1 MGEWLLS
8 QTLGVQCCSVFCRK
22 NLKGSIIWVPFP
34 IPPKTFSLTNLVLKY
49 VQFFFIILLMDPHS
63 PTLLLSITHLLDL
76 SAWSFFCF
84 GPCWFLIL
92 FAVHLRLYT
101 HRTLIIH
108 VFIWT
113 PVACEQYLKYFSDF
127 FPLGLRIKFYSGIL
141 IWPKIGYLYMN
152 KIKWSVINLY
162 TLSLLTRYFI
172 YVDFIDFIMINR
184 QQSYWYYSF

>member
-108 VFIWT
+108 LFIWT

-141 IWPKIGYLYMN
+141 IWPTIGYLYMKQDQMVSYQLVHTVLIN
-152 KIKWSVINLY
+152 SVFYLCGFHWFHHDQSP
-162 TLSLLTRYFI
+162 TKLLI
-172 YVDFIDFIMINR
+172 L
-184 QQSYWYYSF
+184 